1 MAYFTPYIDSAGLHI
16 PRYTDIRDQLIE
28 EAKSI
33 FGSDIY
39 VDIDSADYQF
49 ISVCALK
56 TYDALQAAQL
66 AYNSRGPQ
74 TAIGS
79 GLDGVVKMNGITRL
93 PAAYST
99 CQVELLGASGTV
111 ISNGSVIDTNGY
123 IWDLPDAVTIGPSG
137 TVTVSAVCETIGPI
151 SAVVESI
158 NKINTPT
165 AGWTS
170 VTNAVAAIAGR
181 AVETDAQLR
190 ARQALSVALP
200 SQTLLESTAA
210 AIMSV
215 ENVTRSMVY
224 ENDTNRT
231 SIEGFP
237 GHSITCVVEG
247 GTDEAVARQIFL
259 HKGIGGYTNGT
270 TEVLIYDSN
279 NAPNTIR
286 FYRPTYVPMF
296 VTVTLKKLTGW
307 SPAMAA
313 TIQSAIASF
322 IDGLRLGESLP
333 VSSLYG
339 VLLQAVS
346 ADLKSPTC
354 SIQGIFIGR
363 SPSALFAS
371 DMEMSFYEAATC
383 ESANV
388 TVEAN

>member
-1 MAYFTPYIDSAGLHI
+1 MAYFTPYIDSAGFHI
-16 PRYTDIRDQLIE
+16 PTYADIRDQLIE

-33 FGSDIY
+33 FGNDIY
-39 VDIDSADYQF
+39 IEIDSADYQF

-79 GLDGVVKMNGITRL
+79 GLDGVVKLNGLVRL
-93 PAAYST
+93 AAAYST
-99 CQVELLGASGTV
+99 CQVTLYGTPGAV
-111 ISNGSVIDTNGY
+111 ISNGSVRDGAGNL
-123 IWDLPDAVTIGPSG
+123 WDLPAVVTIDETGS
-137 TVTVSAVCETIGPI
+137 VEVSAVCQTAGAI
-151 SAVVESI
+151 SAALGTISV
-158 NKINTPT
+158 INTPT
-165 AGWTS
+165 AGWVS
-170 VTNAVAAIAGR
+170 VSNLVAAIAGR
-181 AVETDAQLR
+181 AVETDAELR

-200 SQTLLESTAA
+200 SQTLLEGTAA

-363 SPSALFAS
+363 SSSALFAS
-371 DMEMSFYEAATC
+371 DMEMAFYEAATC

>member
-66 AYNSRGPQ
+66 AYNSRSPQ

-99 CQVELLGASGTV
+99 CQAELLGASGTV

-137 TVTVSAVCETIGPI
+137 NVTVSAVCETIGPI
-151 SAVVESI
+151 SAVVGSI

-200 SQTLLESTAA
+200 SQTLLEGTRA

-215 ENVTRSMVY
+215 ENVTRTEVY
-224 ENDTNRT
+224 ENDTNQA
-231 SIEGFP
+231 SEEGFP
-237 GHSITCVVEG
+237 AHSITCVVEG
-247 GTDEAVARQIFL
+247 GTDADVATQIFK
-259 HKGIGGYTNGT
+259 HKGVGGYTNGST
-270 TEVLIYDSN
+270 TVTIYDLYG
-279 NAPNTIR
+279 APNNIR
-286 FYRPTYVPMF
+286 FYRPTYVPL
-296 VTVTLKKLTGW
+296 VITVNLKKLTGW

-313 TIQSAIASF
+313 TIKAAVVSF
-322 IDGLRLGESLP
+322 INSLHLGESIAI
-333 VSSLYG
+333 SSLYG
-339 VLLQAVS
+339 VVLQAVS
-346 ADLKSPTC
+346 PDFKSPTC
-354 SIQGIFIGR
+354 AIQAIYTGR
-363 SPSALFAS
+363 TSEDLTAIDLSLAF
-371 DMEMSFYEAATC
+371 FEAAQC
-383 ESANV
+383 DIASV
-388 TVEAN
+388 RVEVN